1 MANFA
6 SALKEEISRIA
17 RKEVR
22 QQTTGAAKSVAQCER
37 EIAALKR
44 QIAELQRKL
53 SPSPAQAAPKAGTS
67 RKAPSSK
74 APNARARVTRAS
86 ESKAAS
92 TDKPGKAAVAA
103 PAPVKKAAP
112 AKKTGRVRFSAKGLK
127 ANRERLGLSAD
138 NYGKLVGVSGL
149 SIYNWEQGK
158 ARPRE
163 SSIEALL
170 KIRGIGK
177 REAANRLQAIGES
190 ASAAKTEAKTEAKT
204 TAKKSAG
211 SGEKRSKGTR

>member
-22 QQTTGAAKSVAQCER
+22 QQTTGAARSVAQCER

-44 QIAELQRKL
+44 QITELQRKL
-53 SPSPAQAAPKAGTS
+53 SPSPAQPAPTS
-67 RKAPSSK
+67 
-74 APNARARVTRAS
+74 ARS
-86 ESKAAS
+86 SKAAS
-92 TDKPGKAAVAA
+92 SKTPSPKARGTTASASKAAPAGKSRAAVAA
-103 PAPVKKAAP
+103 PAPAKKAAP
-112 AKKTGRVRFSAKGLK
+112 AEKTGRARFSAKGLK

-170 KIRGIGK
+170 KIRRIGK
-177 REAANRLQAIGES
+177 REAASRLQAMGES
-190 ASAAKTEAKTEAKT
+190 ASTAKT
-204 TAKKSAG
+204 TAGKSAG
-211 SGEKRSKGTR
+211 SGEKHSKDAR